1 MNESVQENKQDDPR
15 PLTVIRDPHFDDSLS
30 AWVLTRYADVTAAFH
45 SPGLFPSG
53 LNGSASSVTAESEQ
67 ALTQMRR
74 ETRDALAPAQLRVWR
89 RQLVTSARVEV
100 KGLAAEESVD
110 LIASYAKPSCLRLA
124 AMVTGISRSEA
135 ERLHAI
141 AEPISASAAEPFD
154 HALKG
159 EAKAAGTKIRGCFHS
174 GPEPLRD
181 SGFVALSHTL
191 PCLLGNAWSGLVESP
206 QQWAILHKNPRM
218 VEQAVEELLRCS
230 GLPRILFRQAI
241 DDFEFNG
248 VQIRKGERVILH
260 VDTANQDPEAF
271 ACPHRLDVRRRR
283 IRQLALG
290 AGLHS
295 CVGAGLIR
303 MAAVTLTRAL
313 VQRFSAV
320 KLAQPIEWKGGS
332 GFRFPAKLQV
342 ELRLAPSP

>member
-1 MNESVQENKQDDPR
+1 MNESVQQSEQDDPR
-15 PLTVIRDPHFDDSLS
+15 PLTVLRDPHFDDSLS
-30 AWVLTRYADVTAAFH
+30 AWILTRYADVTAAFH

-53 LNGSASSVTAESEQ
+53 LNTNGSSVTAASER
-67 ALTQMRR
+67 ALTEMRT
-74 ETRDALAPAQLRVWR
+74 ETREVLSPAQLRIWR
-89 RQLVTSARVEV
+89 RQLVTSARVEAE
-100 KGLAAEESVD
+100 GLAEEESVD
-110 LIASYAKPSCLRLA
+110 LIASYARPLCLRLA
-124 AMVTGISRSEA
+124 AMVTRISRSEA
-135 ERLHAI
+135 ERLRAI
-141 AEPISASAAEPFD
+141 AEPVLASAAEPFD

-159 EAKAAGTKIRGCFHS
+159 EAKAASTKLRGCFHS

-181 SGFVALSHTL
+181 SGFVGLSHTL
-191 PCLLGNAWSGLVESP
+191 PCLLGNAWSGLIQSP
-206 QQWAILHKNPRM
+206 KQWAILHKNPRM

-248 VQIRKGERVILH
+248 VQIRKGERVVLH
-260 VDTANQDPEAF
+260 VDMANQDPEVF

-290 AGLHS
+290 AGPHS

-342 ELRLAPSP
+342 KLRLAR